1 MRSKFQKDH
10 NHPIFR
16 ELLVDCAGEHV
27 SEQFKQGCIDYEID
41 LQYGSTRKQSMGLV
55 EATMKHRELGMKNGM
70 LERNLLTHEWEQALD
85 AHEWLTV
92 R

>member
-1 MRSKFQKDH
+1 
-10 NHPIFR
+10 
-16 ELLVDCAGEHV
+16 
-27 SEQFKQGCIDYEID
+27 
-41 LQYGSTRKQSMGLV
+41 MGLI